1 MAQKEI
7 KYLNKD
13 FSGFRNDLIEFSKQ
27 YFPNTYNDFNE
38 SSPGMMF
45 IEMASYVGDV
55 LSYYV
60 DSQFKEMLLAYAE
73 DTKAIYDMAQSFGYK
88 PKLSRPAFAS
98 IDLFQTVPSTGT
110 GTSVRPNLDY
120 GLVVSKDSTLSAGS
134 STTFRIREKVNFRY
148 SSSFDP
154 TEITVFEVDPSSKQP
169 TKYLLKKSVGVVSGN
184 ITEEQFAFGDI
195 EKYSRIRLGSSQVL
209 EIISCTDSDGNE
221 WTEVPFLAQ
230 DTIFDDIENNVKND
244 PEFSQYNDE
253 APYMLKL
260 KKTPRRF
267 TTFIRSDG
275 YTELRFGAGISD
287 SADEEIIPN
296 PNNVGGDLPGS
307 PSYLDK
313 YYDPV
318 NFLKTKA
325 YGQAPSNT
333 TLTIKYSYGGGI
345 QDNVTAESINAFT
358 NLVLENQENL
368 NQTLVDDSKTS
379 VAAVN
384 PLPATGGK
392 GAETPKELKENALAY
407 FQAQGRAVTKEDY
420 ITRVYSMPPKYG
432 AVAKAYIVQDEQ
444 LNVPNMQIETKLG
457 SNIFVDER
465 VVSELKNKDL
475 SGTERLPNPMALNL
489 YILGYNGNRQL
500 TQLNVAV
507 KENIKTYLSQYRL
520 MTDAINI
527 KNAWII
533 NIGVKFSIIARRGY
547 NKEEVVLKCIEEIK
561 SWFNITK
568 WQINQP
574 IVIQELA
581 YAISLVDGVG
591 AVVPPKEDNPKNMTV
606 LIYNKYES
614 SKGYSGNIY
623 DTNNAEKTGVVYP
636 SLDPSIFELKF
647 PNSDIE
653 GMVVGDSIGNVD

>member
-88 PKLSRPAFAS
+88 PKLSRPSFAS
-98 IDLFQTVPSTGT
+98 VDVFQTVPSTGT
-110 GTSVRPNLDY
+110 GNNVKPNMDY
-120 GLVVSKDSTLSAGS
+120 GVVITENSTLSAGNG
-134 STTFRIREKVNFRY
+134 TTFRIRENLNFRY

-154 TEITVFEVDPSSKQP
+154 TEITIFEVDPSSNQP
-169 TKYLLKKSVGVVSGN
+169 TKYLLKKSVNTVSGN
-184 ITEEQFAFGDI
+184 ITDEQFVFGPHK
-195 EKYSRIRLGSSQVL
+195 KYDRIRLGEKKVL
-209 EIISCTDSDGNE
+209 EIISCTGSDGNKSY
-221 WTEVPFLAQ
+221 EVPFLAQ
-230 DTIFDDIENNVKND
+230 DTIFDDIENNAQND

-287 SADEEIIPN
+287 DPDEEIIPN
-296 PNNVGGDLPGS
+296 PNNVGGNLPGS

-345 QDNVTAESINAFT
+345 QDNVTAQSINSFT
-358 NLVLENQENL
+358 NLTIENQDNL
-368 NQTLVDDSKTS
+368 TQTLVDESRAS
-379 VAAVN
+379 VAAIN

-420 ITRVYSMPPKYG
+420 ITRVYAMPPKYG

-444 LNVPNMQIETKLG
+444 LNVPNMQVETKLG

-465 VVSELKNKDL
+465 AVSELKNKDL

-533 NIGVKFSIIARRGY
+533 NIGVKFSIIVRRGY
-547 NKEEVVLKCIEEIK
+547 NKEEVTLRCIEEVK
-561 SWFNITK
+561 KFFLITRG
-568 WQINQP
+568 QINQP

-581 YAISLVDGVG
+581 YAISVVDGVG
-591 AVVPPKEDNPKNMTV
+591 AVVPPKEDNPKNMAV

-623 DTNNAEKTGVVYP
+623 DLNASENTGIVYP
-636 SLDPSIFELKF
+636 SLDPSIFELKY
-647 PNSDIE
+647 PNTDIE

>member
-1 MAQKEI
+1 M
-7 KYLNKD
+7 
-13 FSGFRNDLIEFSKQ
+13 
-27 YFPNTYNDFNE
+27 
-38 SSPGMMF
+38 
-45 IEMASYVGDV
+45 
-55 LSYYV
+55 
-60 DSQFKEMLLAYAE
+60 
-73 DTKAIYDMAQSFGYK
+73 
-88 PKLSRPAFAS
+88 
-98 IDLFQTVPSTGT
+98 
-110 GTSVRPNLDY
+110 
-120 GLVVSKDSTLSAGS
+120 
-134 STTFRIREKVNFRY
+134 
-148 SSSFDP
+148 
-154 TEITVFEVDPSSKQP
+154 
-169 TKYLLKKSVGVVSGN
+169 
-184 ITEEQFAFGDI
+184 
-195 EKYSRIRLGSSQVL
+195 
-209 EIISCTDSDGNE
+209 
-221 WTEVPFLAQ
+221 
-230 DTIFDDIENNVKND
+230 ENNAKND

-287 SADEEIIPN
+287 SPDEEIIPN
-296 PNNVGGDLPGS
+296 PNNVGGNLPGS

-345 QDNVTAESINAFT
+345 QDNVTAQSINSFT
-358 NLVLENQENL
+358 NLIIENQDNL
-368 NQTLVDDSKTS
+368 TQTLVDESRSS
-379 VAAVN
+379 VAAIN
-384 PLPATGGK
+384 PQPATGGK

-407 FQAQGRAVTKEDY
+407 FQAQGRAVTKQDY
-420 ITRVYSMPPKYG
+420 ITRVYAMPPKYG

-444 LNVPNMQIETKLG
+444 LNVPNMQVETKLG

-533 NIGVKFSIIARRGY
+533 NIGVKFSIIVRRGY
-547 NKEEVVLKCIEEIK
+547 NKEEVTLRCIEEVK
-561 SWFNITK
+561 KFFLITR

-574 IVIQELA
+574 IVVQELA
-581 YAISLVDGVG
+581 YAISVVDGVG
-591 AVVPPKEDNPKNMTV
+591 AVVPPKDDNPKNMTV
-606 LIYNKYES
+606 LIYNKHDS

-623 DTNNAEKTGVVYP
+623 DLNSAEKTGVVYP

-647 PNSDIE
+647 PATDIE